1 MGAQG
6 GGVMAEHK
14 KVTFDLTDAQKAKL
28 KSEAGID
35 INSLTYDAL
44 EDRFAP
50 KLRGGGGPLKLPE

>member
-1 MGAQG
+1 
-6 GGVMAEHK
+6 MAERK

-28 KSEAGID
+28 KEEAGIE

-50 KLRGGGGPLKLPE
+50 KLKGGPLKLPE